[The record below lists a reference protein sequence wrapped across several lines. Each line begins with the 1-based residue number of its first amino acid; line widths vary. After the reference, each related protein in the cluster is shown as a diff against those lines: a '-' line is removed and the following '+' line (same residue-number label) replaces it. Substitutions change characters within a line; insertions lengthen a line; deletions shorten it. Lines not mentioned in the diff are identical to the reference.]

1 MPARQKLSKNMPETK
16 NPAQNLGGP
25 AQTKITKPSPLKTES
40 EPVEVMSVRELKTLL
55 SWKAPIRP
63 FKRRDKEFWT
73 TAGSI
78 AFLLAV
84 ILFFIKEWV
93 LIIVIIA
100 IMFVYYV
107 LSHVQPEE
115 IEHSITNRG
124 IRFAGKDYPWE
135 ALTQFWFSEKFGEK
149 ILNVQTLV
157 MYPGRLQML
166 LGKTTEKQIADILK
180 KYLLQETPEP
190 TAIEKTTD
198 WFSKKVPIETS

>member
-1 MPARQKLSKNMPETK
+1 M
-16 NPAQNLGGP
+16 P
-25 AQTKITKPSPLKTES
+25 AQTKTTKVSTLKTES
-40 EPVEVMSVRELKTLL
+40 QPVEVMAVKELKTLL
-55 SWKAPIRP
+55 TWKAPVRP

-84 ILFFIKEWV
+84 ILFFIKEWA
-93 LIIVIIA
+93 LIVVIIA

-135 ALTQFWFSEKFGEK
+135 ILTQFWFSEKFGEK
-149 ILNVQTLV
+149 MLNIQTLV

-166 LGKTTEKQIADILK
+166 LGKMTEKQVTEVLK

-198 WFSKKVPIETS
+198 WFSKKIPIETN

>member
-1 MPARQKLSKNMPETK
+1 M
-16 NPAQNLGGP
+16 P
-25 AQTKITKPSPLKTES
+25 AQTKTTKPSPLKTES
-40 EPVEVMSVRELKTLL
+40 EPVEVMPVKELKTLL
-55 SWKAPIRP
+55 TWKAPVRP

-107 LSHVQPEE
+107 LSTVQPEE
-115 IEHSITNRG
+115 IEHSITSRG

-135 ALTQFWFSEKFGEK
+135 TLGQFWFTEKFGEK
-149 ILNVQTLV
+149 ILNVQTLM

-166 LGKTTEKQIADILK
+166 LGKTSEKQVTEILK
-180 KYLLQETPEP
+180 KYLLYETPEP
-190 TAIEKTTD
+190 TVIEKTTD

>member
-1 MPARQKLSKNMPETK
+1 M
-16 NPAQNLGGP
+16 P
-25 AQTKITKPSPLKTES
+25 AQTKTTKPSPLKTES
-40 EPVEVMSVRELKTLL
+40 EPVEVMPVKELKTLL
-55 SWKAPIRP
+55 TWKAPVRP

-107 LSHVQPEE
+107 LSTVQPEE
-115 IEHSITNRG
+115 IEHSITSRG

-135 ALTQFWFSEKFGEK
+135 TLGQFWFTEKFGEK
-149 ILNVQTLV
+149 ILNVQTLM

-166 LGKTTEKQIADILK
+166 LGKAPEKQVTEILK
-180 KYLLQETPEP
+180 KYLLYETPEP
-190 TAIEKTTD
+190 TVIEKTTD

>member
-1 MPARQKLSKNMPETK
+1 MPAQSKNE
-16 NPAQNLGGP
+16 
-25 AQTKITKPSPLKTES
+25 PSTLKTEAQ
-40 EPVEVMSVRELKTLL
+40 PMEVMAVKELKTLL
-55 SWKAPIRP
+55 TWKASVRP

-135 ALTQFWFSEKFGEK
+135 TMIQFWFSEKFGEK
-149 ILNVQTLV
+149 ILNVQTIM

-166 LGKTTEKQIADILK
+166 LGKTSVKQIEEILK

-190 TAIEKTTD
+190 TVIEKTTD
-198 WFSKKVPIETS
+198 WFSKKIPIETS

>member
-1 MPARQKLSKNMPETK
+1 MPV
-16 NPAQNLGGP
+16 
-25 AQTKITKPSPLKTES
+25 QTKTTKPSPLKTES
-40 EPVEVMSVRELKTLL
+40 SPVEVMSVRELKTLL
-55 SWKAPIRP
+55 IWKAPVRP

-149 ILNVQTLV
+149 ILNVQTLM

-166 LGKTTEKQIADILK
+166 LGKMTEKEVTEILK

-190 TAIEKTTD
+190 TVMERTTD
-198 WFSKKVPIETS
+198 WFSKKIPIETT